1 MVDLEFVANMSVSP
15 ILSPSYYYMSP
26 LHMHK
31 LNGLMSTTLFWMI
44 KDSHSSNLLHSLFLC
59 LRSREP
65 RDWRRLQGLFERC
78 SVRLTCLETSK
89 MQVSPHFETDSAIW
103 LPLYKSCWLGITCGQ
118 KSRKMYTHM
127 ILPIQGKYWLVI
139 IPSYVGS
146 RCVVLGKWLGSGP
159 IGSWPSRAM
168 IVI

>member
-15 ILSPSYYYMSP
+15 ILSPSFYYISP

-44 KDSHSSNLLHSLFLC
+44 KDSHFSNLLHSLFLR

-78 SVRLTCLETSK
+78 LVRLTCLETSK
-89 MQVSPHFETDSAIW
+89 MQGFPHFGTDSAI
-103 LPLYKSCWLGITCGQ
+103 
-118 KSRKMYTHM
+118 
-127 ILPIQGKYWLVI
+127 
-139 IPSYVGS
+139 
-146 RCVVLGKWLGSGP
+146 
-159 IGSWPSRAM
+159 
-168 IVI
+168 